1 MNLCSYSLALH
12 SHRSTVSVVCE
23 TDSDRAAYA
32 VADGPVVAVVRG
44 VQRAPPFETVFFTS
58 VCFTVTRAPP
68 LHRSAN
74 AKYSCG
80 LCSSDP
86 RVRTDDPAIAFS
98 YIAAQRKASMNL
110 GLASPTY
117 AVNCKDHSG
126 QSLCSPVNAD
136 ALLIVRV
143 STRGNG
149 LLLGTGATCCRVS
162 IKACSVFIDRA
173 VSASMS
179 AVT

>member
-1 MNLCSYSLALH
+1 M
-12 SHRSTVSVVCE
+12 RSTVVGCVL
-23 TDSDRAAYA
+23 RIH
-32 VADGPVVAVVRG
+32 VF
-44 VQRAPPFETVFFTS
+44 APMI
-58 VCFTVTRAPP
+58 
-68 LHRSAN
+68 LRS
-74 AKYSCG
+74 G
-80 LCSSDP
+80 
-86 RVRTDDPAIAFS
+86 FS